1 MNHKNTL
8 SWKYVI
14 YLGLFLVT
22 AAVTFISM
30 HYQAESAATLEMTEA
45 EFPLVY
51 AEADDG
57 LVYNPMHGIIIPD
70 NAGINGTNETSDKY
84 EGVSVP
90 GMDTPL
96 TPLPDSNELKIA
108 VDTYGSMIKDISYKI
123 RDTRDNSLI
132 ESTSLNSFESSQS
145 RVHAVLPVKDLLSEN
160 VEYMLEICINT
171 EKQNN
176 IRYYTRIVTG
186 RDDYF
191 KNSIDF
197 VLDFNNDTY
206 NLETSSNISKYMET
220 KYGSDNSNFGSVDIY
235 CNTDSVLWGDIDPFI
250 ESNVIPTVESIEQ
263 EIMIVSLDYS
273 IGAENVDGTNDTYA
287 VHEYYRVRQGTMGMF
302 LLAFKREANQIFDG
316 RDDLFP
322 SGKINLGIQNQLTVQ
337 AKDSDNHN
345 FTCFETYGS
354 LWSYSKSANE
364 FIRVFSFDSGDSD
377 NVRER
382 YQRHKIKIMDISD
395 DGSIKFIVYGYMN
408 RGAHEGRLGVSLYQY
423 NYGGN
428 SVEELLFLPLDMP
441 YEIIEENV
449 GDISYVN
456 SSNIFYIMINDSLY
470 AVELNSKE
478 IMTEIEGLT
487 SGTYKV
493 SDNGRIIAY
502 SLNGQLNNTDS
513 IRILNLEKGV
523 EKILKAPD
531 NQVMKVLGFIE
542 NDCIYGYANID
553 DIAYED
559 NGLITYLIHTLCI
572 MDDNYEVIKEYHE
585 DGIYLSGV
593 EVDGYRVNLS
603 RVVKDGEGGYTSASI
618 DQLINRSENSVDERV
633 SVDSVYTPS
642 RRTEVVLVLPKGVGD
657 VNSTTARGADNIQFV
672 ADRELVIEKTGKA
685 KKLYYVY
692 GAGRLA
698 GSYDNINSA
707 VIAANSNYGYVKDYN
722 NKLVWTKYKTTT
734 GQIKGITTSS
744 ADFGGSYQGG
754 EAVVKSYIGDV
765 DNLKKITLKGVS
777 YETVLPYI
785 SRGKPV
791 LAKTANGYVI
801 ITAYDATSVTY
812 LGSGKE
818 INITTTDAA
827 KLFTQGGNLYVT
839 FY

>member
-108 VDTYGSMIKDISYKI
+108 VDTYGSMIKDISYKV

-132 ESTSLNSFESSQS
+132 ESTSLNSFEFSQS

-206 NLETSSNISKYMET
+206 SLETSSNISKYMET

-316 RDDLFP
+316 RDDLF
-322 SGKINLGIQNQLTVQ
+322 
-337 AKDSDNHN
+337 
-345 FTCFETYGS
+345 
-354 LWSYSKSANE
+354 
-364 FIRVFSFDSGDSD
+364 
-377 NVRER
+377 
-382 YQRHKIKIMDISD
+382 
-395 DGSIKFIVYGYMN
+395 
-408 RGAHEGRLGVSLYQY
+408 
-423 NYGGN
+423 
-428 SVEELLFLPLDMP
+428 LF
-441 YEIIEENV
+441 
-449 GDISYVN
+449 
-456 SSNIFYIMINDSLY
+456 F
-470 AVELNSKE
+470 
-478 IMTEIEGLT
+478 
-487 SGTYKV
+487 
-493 SDNGRIIAY
+493 
-502 SLNGQLNNTDS
+502 
-513 IRILNLEKGV
+513 
-523 EKILKAPD
+523 
-531 NQVMKVLGFIE
+531 
-542 NDCIYGYANID
+542 
-553 DIAYED
+553 
-559 NGLITYLIHTLCI
+559 
-572 MDDNYEVIKEYHE
+572 
-585 DGIYLSGV
+585 
-593 EVDGYRVNLS
+593 
-603 RVVKDGEGGYTSASI
+603 
-618 DQLINRSENSVDERV
+618 
-633 SVDSVYTPS
+633 
-642 RRTEVVLVLPKGVGD
+642 
-657 VNSTTARGADNIQFV
+657 
-672 ADRELVIEKTGKA
+672 
-685 KKLYYVY
+685 
-692 GAGRLA
+692 
-698 GSYDNINSA
+698 
-707 VIAANSNYGYVKDYN
+707 
-722 NKLVWTKYKTTT
+722 
-734 GQIKGITTSS
+734 
-744 ADFGGSYQGG
+744 
-754 EAVVKSYIGDV
+754 
-765 DNLKKITLKGVS
+765 
-777 YETVLPYI
+777 
-785 SRGKPV
+785 
-791 LAKTANGYVI
+791 
-801 ITAYDATSVTY
+801 
-812 LGSGKE
+812 
-818 INITTTDAA
+818 
-827 KLFTQGGNLYVT
+827 
-839 FY
+839 

>member
-108 VDTYGSMIKDISYKI
+108 VDTYGSMIMDISYKI

-132 ESTSLNSFESSQS
+132 ESTSLNSFEFSQS

-206 NLETSSNISKYMET
+206 SLETSSNISKYMET

-322 SGKINLGIQNQLTVQ
+322 SGKINLGIQNKLTVQ

-559 NGLITYLIHTLCI
+559 NGLITYPIHTLCI

-618 DQLINRSENSVDERV
+618 DQLINRSENSIDERV
-633 SVDSVYTPS
+633 SVDSVYTSS

-672 ADRELVIEKTGKA
+672 ADRELVIEKNGKA

-734 GQIKGITTSS
+734 GQIKGITPSS

-791 LAKTANGYVI
+791 LAKAANGYVI
-801 ITAYDATSVTY
+801 ITAYDSTSITY
-812 LGSGKE
+812 LDSGREK
-818 INITTTDAA
+818 NITTTEAA